1 MWLQVLYDS
10 LVGDPFIAPRI
21 PPRLLDLLEY
31 HRTLIFYDDDEEFFY
46 DNAEQQVRAATLD
59 PRKSG
64 QGQYGYEGERDEER
78 PGTGLGYTSCPD
90 QIPPGFLGTQRGRH
104 ERGVIGPYGSLSCEN

>member
-31 HRTLIFYDDDEEFFY
+31 HRTLIFYDNEEEFFY

-64 QGQYGYEGERDEER
+64 QGQQGYEGKRDEEKTR
-78 PGTGLGYTSCPD
+78 DRAWIHIMPRSD
-90 QIPPGFLGTQRGRH
+90 PPWFLGDS
-104 ERGVIGPYGSLSCEN
+104 ER